1 MIVEIS
7 ISSSENPSSSSLA
20 CTAANNNN
28 TQYCSNGIMKEYGSM
43 TDDGGKTYKTVE
55 IGDQIW
61 MAENLNY
68 EVSGSKVGGPA

>member
-1 MIVEIS
+1 
-7 ISSSENPSSSSLA
+7 
-20 CTAANNNN
+20 
-28 TQYCSNGIMKEYGSM
+28 MKEYGSM